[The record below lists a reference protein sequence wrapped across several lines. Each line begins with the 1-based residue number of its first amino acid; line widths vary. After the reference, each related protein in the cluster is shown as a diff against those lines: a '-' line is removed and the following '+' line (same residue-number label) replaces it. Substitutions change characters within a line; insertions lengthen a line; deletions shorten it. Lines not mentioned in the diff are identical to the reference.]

1 MSARAAESADRAH
14 RSSCRNK
21 KGSGAQTEVK
31 RAAVTLR
38 AAAASQHRGCG
49 AHVRPAAPSA
59 RDTNEPAA
67 ASALRISGRTIFQL
81 LPFSM
86 QSIVTRQVDME
97 PVPFIIAAP
106 RASAVQKG
114 ADRALS

>member
-1 MSARAAESADRAH
+1 M
-14 RSSCRNK
+14 
-21 KGSGAQTEVK
+21 
-31 RAAVTLR
+31 TLR

-49 AHVRPAAPSA
+49 ALVRPAAPSA

-67 ASALRISGRTIFQL
+67 VSALRISGRTIFQL

-114 ADRALS
+114 ADRASS